1 MSVRKVFSLLLI
13 SCALLVQLPLG
24 AVAADSPEKAPP
36 GGEPAASAQVT
47 VISNGIYKA
56 SILNELSSSP
66 GIFTVGTDSRHPAP
80 DQDMLYGGAGENPW
94 SSYLSVYDYTGA
106 VVYTSDYGFSEAE
119 PSSGYAISYIGWN
132 GFSFESGSKRATTI
146 WTPSGDIRVEQTVQV
161 VGSELSDSAVRVTTK
176 VTNTSGGPREVGIR
190 HFLDMMVA
198 DEDGVWYATRDP
210 KTSYSQNERI
220 YTPPAF
226 DRFVATDD
234 PDRPELTFF
243 GSMRGP
249 AGVFAPDPTPPD
261 RFIFGAYSNH
271 DYVWDY
277 PEGQDPSGDSA
288 VLYYWGWDDG
298 NSPIRL
304 ASGKSV
310 SVVFYLYA
318 VAPGYLEPGEKE
330 KVAEEPERDR
340 PPEPAHMV
348 ANGLIVDPQQVLPGQ
363 EVRVSANICNSG
375 EERGSL
381 TASLAVNGVAEQSQS
396 VAVSGGSCKQV
407 IFALAKAVPGAYQV
421 AVNGM
426 TGQFTVLAPR
436 TVQASVPSSQDTGL
450 GTWGI
455 AAIIAVAVALIAG
468 LVFIFKQ

>member
-1 MSVRKVFSLLLI
+1 MLLLPF
-13 SCALLVQLPLG
+13 S
-24 AVAADSPEKAPP
+24 AVAAESPSKAPP
-36 GGEPAASAQVT
+36 GDGPADSAVVT
-47 VISNGIYKA
+47 VLSNGFYKA
-56 SILNELSSSP
+56 SILNEMSSSP

-80 DQDMLYGGAGENPW
+80 DQDMLYGGADESP
-94 SSYLSVYDYTGA
+94 STSYLSVYDYTGG
-106 VVYTSDYGFSEAE
+106 VVYTSDDEFSEAE
-119 PSSGYAISYIGWN
+119 PAGGYAISYIGWN
-132 GFSFESGSKRATTI
+132 GFTFESGSKRATTI

-161 VGSELSDSAVRVTTK
+161 LGSELSDSAVRVTTK
-176 VTNTSGGPREVGIR
+176 VTNTSGGTREVGIR

-198 DEDGVWYATRDP
+198 DADGVWYATRDP
-210 KTSYSQNERI
+210 KTSFSQKERI

-226 DRFVATDD
+226 DRFVAADD

-243 GSMRGP
+243 GSMKGP
-249 AGVFAPDPTPPD
+249 KGVFSPDPTPPD
-261 RFIFGAYSNH
+261 RFIFGSYGAYDS
-271 DYVWDY
+271 VWEY
-277 PEGQDPSGDSA
+277 PEGLDPSDDSA

-318 VAPGYLEPGEKE
+318 VPPGYLEPGEKE
-330 KVAEEPERDR
+330 EKAAEEPERER

-348 ANGLIVDPQQVLPGQ
+348 ANGLLVDPPQVLPGQ
-363 EVRVSANICNSG
+363 EVRVSANVCNSG
-375 EERGSL
+375 EEKGSL

-407 IFALAKAVPGAYQV
+407 VFALAKAVPGTYQV
-421 AVNGM
+421 AINGL

-455 AAIIAVAVALIAG
+455 AAIIAVAIALVAG
-468 LVFIFKQ
+468 LVFVFKQ

>member
-1 MSVRKVFSLLLI
+1 
-13 SCALLVQLPLG
+13 
-24 AVAADSPEKAPP
+24 
-36 GGEPAASAQVT
+36 
-47 VISNGIYKA
+47 
-56 SILNELSSSP
+56 
-66 GIFTVGTDSRHPAP
+66 
-80 DQDMLYGGAGENPW
+80 MLYGGVDEYP
-94 SSYLSVYDYTGA
+94 STSYLSVYDYTGG
-106 VVYTSDYGFSEAE
+106 VVYTSSDEFSSAE
-119 PSSGYAISYIGWN
+119 PSGGYAIAYIGSN

-161 VGSELSDSAVRVTTK
+161 LGSELSDSAVRVTTK
-176 VTNTSGGPREVGIR
+176 VTNTSGGTREVGIR

-210 KTSYSQNERI
+210 RTSFSQAERI
-220 YTPPAF
+220 YAPPTF
-226 DRFVATDD
+226 DRFVAADD
-234 PDRPELTFF
+234 PDRPELIFF

-249 AGVFAPDPTPPD
+249 QGVFSPDPTPPG
-261 RFIFGAYSNH
+261 RFIFGAYSN
-271 DYVWDY
+271 YGQVWDY

-298 NSPIRL
+298 NSPMEL

-318 VAPGYLEPGEKE
+318 VPPGYLEPGEEEE
-330 KVAEEPERDR
+330 KAAEEPERER

-348 ANGLIVDPQQVLPGQ
+348 ANGLLVDPQQVLPGQ

-375 EERGSL
+375 EEKGSL

-396 VAVSGGSCKQV
+396 VGVSGGSCKQV
-407 IFALAKAVPGAYQV
+407 VFTTAKAVPGTYQV
-421 AVNGM
+421 SVNGM

-436 TVQASVPSSQDTGL
+436 TVQASVPSSQDIGL

>member
-66 GIFTVGTDSRHPAP
+66 GIFTVGTDSRHPAS

-381 TASLAVNGVAEQSQS
+381 TASLSVNGVAEQSQS

-407 IFALAKAVPGAYQV
+407 IFALAKAVPGTYQV